1 MREYKLNRPA
11 PVNGG
16 FTGKNVR
23 KPVKTPALRPK
34 AETSAGIGPAGDLI
48 LEFLQMI
55 RSQFYFDKPDFHFH
69 QHRSILIKAFT
80 YPASYLAARGMTQ
93 ELPAARY
100 RHLVQDVIQEVKR
113 FGQMSSAIS
122 PAHYF
127 FKVMQTHMQHHG
139 EDYYDECRS
148 VRNAVAQ
155 ITAGV
160 SKVPET
166 DSTLAD
172 LAALHRL
179 AASGARRVKQKPA
192 SPQLDLFA

>member
-11 PVNGG
+11 PVNAG
-16 FTGKNVR
+16 FSGKNQK
-23 KPVKTPALRPK
+23 KPGKTPALRPK
-34 AETSAGIGPAGDLI
+34 PEASSGTGPSGDLVQ
-48 LEFLQMI
+48 EFLQMI
-55 RSQFYFDKPDFHFH
+55 RNQFYFDKPDFHFH

-80 YPASYLAARGMTQ
+80 YPASWLATRGMTR
-93 ELPAARY
+93 EIPADRY
-100 RHLVQDVIQEVKR
+100 RQLIQDVIQEVKR
-113 FGQMSSAIS
+113 FGQMSTSRS

-155 ITAGV
+155 ITAGMT
-160 SKVPET
+160 KVPET

-179 AASGARRVKQKPA
+179 ATSGARKVVQKPA